1 MTIKRKNEMSLKD
14 QIERVA
20 LPLIKERD
28 LELVDL
34 EIKGKGPTTILKIF
48 VDRSGGITL
57 DECAVLSEKL
67 SFLLGLEDVF
77 PHRYTLEVSSPGLDR
92 PLLTQADFKRKIG
105 ENVKVFL
112 KTLVDNKNEIEGR
125 IEDFRDQKLWLRSEG
140 ESRAIAFEKIEKARI
155 II

>member
-1 MTIKRKNEMSLKD
+1 MTIKMRTEMSLKD
-14 QIERVA
+14 KIEKIV
-20 LPLIKERD
+20 LPLIKEPN

-67 SFLLGLEDVF
+67 SFLLDLEDVF

>member
-1 MTIKRKNEMSLKD
+1 MTIGLRNKMSFND
-14 QIERVA
+14 QIERIV
-20 LPLIKERD
+20 LPLIEERN

-57 DECAVLSEKL
+57 SECARLSERL
-67 SFLLGLEDVF
+67 SVILDLEDIL

-92 PLLTQADFKRKIG
+92 PLVTQTDFKRKIG

-125 IEDFRDQKLWLRSEG
+125 IEDFKDQKLWLESEG
-140 ESRAIAFEKIEKARI
+140 ERKVIALEKIEKAKI
-155 II
+155 IV